1 MNSIFDYIKKY
12 NYLIIPFSIFILTF
26 FLYVHNLSRFIYGGD
41 VGDILLAVGVRG
53 VAHPSGYPL
62 YTLLGIIFSLLPID
76 QPLAYKVGLV
86 SALFASLSVVILYL
100 ICLRLTKNKYISLIS
115 SLTLA
120 FSYIFWLYAEVAE
133 VFSLAGFFILILFY
147 LTLLFY
153 EKKANIY
160 LYLLA
165 FLAGLSLSHHLIILI
180 LFPSLFFLIIRSK
193 WKIILDFRLLFTC
206 FFLFLLGLLPYLY
219 IPIAASHYPLYS
231 WDNAINLNNF
241 IRLITRADYGWGNA
255 VMEKELIKS
264 SINMRFWAVIKY
276 YVDLYHIA
284 TIFVLAFSLF
294 GIANLLLKKKFTIL
308 FCLLISYILFG
319 PFFIFYNSSGPI
331 IYPYTTGVIERFYIF
346 SLIFIMIFFSLACS
360 LVLDSM
366 EKILKSKRIS
376 KNRINIYKF
385 ILYLVFLII
394 PFYLLIINFKTTDLS
409 NVSIGEEMGKDY
421 LINLPKDSFLFI
433 SGDTATQNIW
443 YVQHILG
450 FRKDVTVINP
460 QLPYLNMR
468 FVKKIY
474 PKFINPKKPFLD
486 LKFKINKVILD
497 NYGKRFAFAG
507 YGAVSLKEKEIEW
520 IPRGLAR

>member
-1 MNSIFDYIKKY
+1 
-12 NYLIIPFSIFILTF
+12 
-26 FLYVHNLSRFIYGGD
+26 
-41 VGDILLAVGVRG
+41 
-53 VAHPSGYPL
+53 
-62 YTLLGIIFSLLPID
+62 
-76 QPLAYKVGLV
+76 
-86 SALFASLSVVILYL
+86 
-100 ICLRLTKNKYISLIS
+100 
-115 SLTLA
+115 
-120 FSYIFWLYAEVAE
+120 
-133 VFSLAGFFILILFY
+133 
-147 LTLLFY
+147 
-153 EKKANIY
+153 
-160 LYLLA
+160 
-165 FLAGLSLSHHLIILI
+165 
-180 LFPSLFFLIIRSK
+180 
-193 WKIILDFRLLFTC
+193 
-206 FFLFLLGLLPYLY
+206 
-219 IPIAASHYPLYS
+219 
-231 WDNAINLNNF
+231 
-241 IRLITRADYGWGNA
+241 
-255 VMEKELIKS
+255 
-264 SINMRFWAVIKY
+264 MRFWAVIKY

-520 IPRGLAR
+520 IPRGLSQKMIIGPFDQDEADFIKQTEKIWNSIGFKKYSELSEAEKASQILISVQSIYSQAAFNTGVFIINKYGNLDEAKKYFEISYLASPSDNLGKVGLATYYYFKDECKKSEEITKELLIEESQTKNAYIFLFNIYKECFKDFKKSKQIEKIYKEKFNEKIQ